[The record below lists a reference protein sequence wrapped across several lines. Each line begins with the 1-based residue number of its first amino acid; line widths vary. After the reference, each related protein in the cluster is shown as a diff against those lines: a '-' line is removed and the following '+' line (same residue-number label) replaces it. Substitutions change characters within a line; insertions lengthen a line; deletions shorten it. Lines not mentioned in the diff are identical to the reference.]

1 MAEVE
6 LSEQERKVELQKQ
19 PRFSI
24 LGLEMK

>member
-6 LSEQERKVELQKQ
+6 LSEEERKVELQKQ
-19 PRFSI
+19 PGFSI